1 MKIVTKRRELVKAMI
16 RTLRLVVILLILSSI
31 SQAKEWR
38 GLVPLHSTKK
48 DVEKL
53 LGPPPPPPNDG
64 TRIYTPSEFRS
75 IYFLDE
81 GEVYIAYA
89 REEWLERIK
98 CSDLIPIDTVVSIR
112 ITFKKKQELSQFQ
125 IDEKEFITFDPSEP
139 PNIGFKAY
147 VNDDQG
153 IAICTQD
160 GKVND
165 ITYYTAAKDT
175 EICTAVRSDPK
186 QFCRILVDFIKRH
199 ESDRKT
205 EK

>member
-147 VNDDQG
+147 VDDDQG

-165 ITYYTAAKDT
+165 ATYYTTAKDAA
-175 EICTAVRSDPK
+175 ICPAVRSDPK